1 MDWTAQV
8 DNYCERT
15 DFSFWAEPVNAAS
28 NAAFMIAAFLVWR
41 IVRDRPDWGVRALLL
56 ILTAIGIGS
65 FLFHTVA
72 SRWASAADVVPIMVF
87 ILVYLWLATVR
98 MLELPRWAGFV
109 AVALFFPFTAA
120 VSSGVTAITGG
131 LNGSEGY
138 VPTMLLIAGYGL
150 WLLPRK
156 PATGRGLLIGAGLLT
171 LSLTARSVDEALCE
185 VVPLGTHWLWHL
197 LNGTMLGWMILV
209 MHRHGTTE
217 G

>member
-28 NAAFMIAAFLVWR
+28 NAAFLIAAFVVWR
-41 IVRDRPDWGVRALLL
+41 IVRDRPDWRVRALLL

-120 VSSGVTAITGG
+120 VSSGVAAITGG

>member
-28 NAAFMIAAFLVWR
+28 NAAFLIAAFVVWR

-72 SRWASAADVVPIMVF
+72 SRWASTADVVPIMVF

-120 VSSGVTAITGG
+120 VSSAVVAITGG

-197 LNGTMLGWMILV
+197 LNGTMLAWMILV
-209 MHRHGTTE
+209 LDRHGTTE